1 MTFLAFKKQEQICNI
16 CIVSEL
22 SLYVP
27 VTDVTDKDKEHLHGF
42 KDLLLLQYNECIV
55 QTFFTEG
62 TNTHSKNI
70 LDDIIF
76 SERKTHFFYCKQ
88 QRSDLLTISR

>member
-1 MTFLAFKKQEQICNI
+1 MLNLFCNI

-22 SLYVP
+22 SLHISLVS

-42 KDLLLLQYNECIV
+42 KDLLLLQYNKWIV

-62 TNTHSKNI
+62 TNTHSKKHSR
-70 LDDIIF
+70 L
-76 SERKTHFFYCKQ
+76 HYFF
-88 QRSDLLTISR
+88 